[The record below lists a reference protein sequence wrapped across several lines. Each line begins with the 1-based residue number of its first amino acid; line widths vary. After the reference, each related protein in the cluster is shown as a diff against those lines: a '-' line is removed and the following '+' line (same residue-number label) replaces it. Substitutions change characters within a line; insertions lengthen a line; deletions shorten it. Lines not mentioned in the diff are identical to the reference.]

1 VDDGELI
8 SFILSTSA
16 SPSNYRQLK
25 GHDLSGVTSV
35 KLLPSNVSVTIISTS
50 DASLFV
56 QFPLGIGMNYG
67 ISLFV
72 GSVEYSASAFT
83 SMFSYQSNLLSP
95 ISHEILISFLLQVLQ
110 LAQLIHL

>member
-1 VDDGELI
+1 MDDGELV

-72 GSVEYSASAFT
+72 GSVEYSASAFR

-110 LAQLIHL
+110 LAQ